1 MNLTRRDEFIKAS
14 PAIQVQSKMT
24 LLQRRAW
31 NVLLAN
37 AYDDLPNTDIYR
49 VSVAELAAKLGFNS
63 KNENYLKEILE
74 ALVDCK
80 VKWNVLDKD
89 KEEEWGIAVLLASA
103 DIKNGV
109 CTYGFAPHLRLK
121 LHNPRIYAKL
131 NLRLQNRFKSQY
143 ALVLW
148 EVCFDYFDADRD
160 QGETPFISIETF
172 KEMLGLGKDDYP
184 VYSEFNRS
192 VVKPAIN
199 EINKETDYLV
209 EVEQKRIGR
218 RIAELK
224 FRITK
229 ATSVEQ
235 VPIQESLFPDI
246 ENLSPVA
253 VELVQAEIDRNMALQ
268 IADQAWDFVNPEKL
282 SPPGTYS
289 DFAVYVAEKIEI
301 SQQAAEVK
309 NRGGFIIEAIRE
321 NYQDTQVQK
330 ERQVRAEK
338 VREKELED
346 LTAEFRVKRD
356 NILRQAVH
364 AQPKLVEDAAAK
376 IQSYFVSERLLE
388 HDSAIEAY
396 QKGGMVKAEI
406 DGILAAEFCQ
416 ALLAPVVEAYQ
427 DERDR
432 IGYWE
437 SASEAGFTG
446 FMGFT
451 GCGTCDEALLRIRS
465 NQRSEERGDPK
476 WSPYYEQENRECGLS
491 RAIDRESQFAPTEDR
506 EEMSRSGD
514 RSYRTPNYFW
524 INIFPVAVN
533 SPAVKV

>member
-1 MNLTRRDEFIKAS
+1 MRLAEINEVIKAS
-14 PAIQVQSKMT
+14 PAIQIQSKIS

-37 AYDDLPNTDIYR
+37 AYNDLPDKDIYS
-49 VSVAELAAKLGFNS
+49 VSMVELAAKLGFNS
-63 KNENYLKEILE
+63 GNRNYLKEVLRS
-74 ALVDCK
+74 LVDCT
-80 VKWNVLDKD
+80 VEWNVLDKD
-89 KEEEWGIAVLLASA
+89 KEEEWGVASLLASA
-103 DIKNGV
+103 RIKDGL

-131 NLRLQNRFKSQY
+131 NLRLQNRFKNQY
-143 ALVLW
+143 ALILW
-148 EVCFDYFDADRD
+148 EVCFDYFDTDRN
-160 QGETPFISIETF
+160 QGETPFIPLATF
-172 KEMLGLGKDDYP
+172 KELIGLKADEYP
-184 VYSEFNRS
+184 VFGFLNRD
-192 VVKPAIN
+192 VIKPAIK
-199 EINKETDYLV
+199 EINDLTDYLV

-235 VPIQESLFPDI
+235 IPIQESLFPDI

-309 NRGGFIIEAIRE
+309 NRGGFIIKAIRE

-364 AQPKLVEDAAAK
+364 AQPTLVESAAAK

-388 HDSAIEAY
+388 HASAIEAY

-432 IGYWE
+432 ILG
-437 SASEAGFTG
+437 
-446 FMGFT
+446 
-451 GCGTCDEALLRIRS
+451 
-465 NQRSEERGDPK
+465 
-476 WSPYYEQENRECGLS
+476 
-491 RAIDRESQFAPTEDR
+491 
-506 EEMSRSGD
+506 
-514 RSYRTPNYFW
+514 
-524 INIFPVAVN
+524 
-533 SPAVKV
+533 